1 MKSDIALLF
10 SSILLL
16 LTSSVDATLPDFKPD
31 SDFPISR
38 CEDTAK
44 YPVFYCLRVSDG
56 KSYFSD
62 PDKPYW
68 WDDALFPCNEEYT
81 ALCCEG
87 ERWKYIT
94 GIPFCVGAVGM

>member
-31 SDFPISR
+31 SDFPSADVKI
-38 CEDTAK
+38 
-44 YPVFYCLRVSDG
+44 PQIPCLLLSE